1 MVQPK
6 ISPSWLLDLL
16 CCALDPKCRMLVGY
30 NIILVIRI
38 YRLMLWWNVDLF
50 SWELETREVFEQI
63 GMMRLVEMEEGEGG
77 VA

>member
-1 MVQPK
+1 
-6 ISPSWLLDLL
+6 
-16 CCALDPKCRMLVGY
+16 MLVGY